1 MSFLNEE
8 QASLIKVVADFAKQ
22 EIAPNAAHYDETEE
36 FPWDKEFPLIRDS
49 QKCIKWQN

>member
-8 QASLIKVVADFAKQ
+8 QADLIKVVADFAKK

-36 FPWDKEFPLIRDS
+36 FPWDDILYRKAWEALKPIR
-49 QKCIKWQN
+49 